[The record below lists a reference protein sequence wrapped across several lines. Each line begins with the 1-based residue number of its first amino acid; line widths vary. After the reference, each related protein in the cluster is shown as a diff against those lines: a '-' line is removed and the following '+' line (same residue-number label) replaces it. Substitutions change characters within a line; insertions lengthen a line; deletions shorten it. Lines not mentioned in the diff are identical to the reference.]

1 MMMLF
6 QFSVSHSVLNPLN
19 YKNNKINGFIS
30 GFGDDLFEAFFADDE
45 PPKKKKPAAVAVET
59 VAAAAAPAKPA
70 TKKTTVKKTPV
81 KKTTV
86 KKTATVAP
94 VTQKVQAA
102 EQELDLQ
109 HTPALLELAQQN
121 DKKDSEPTSETN
133 KMEESENL
141 MVEGLDDDN
150 ENEDKN
156 FIQVSSSEE
165 GLKADD
171 DEILAEDEDA
181 SLADAIETESDPKES
196 GADDVAAAESQ
207 VVETVT
213 KAAKKPAKKNKNKEE
228 ESGLLEGIVSA
239 LIDPDDETVK
249 AEVSLQELFIENV
262 KQMQKFIL
270 LR

>member
-1 MMMLF
+1 MNWF
-6 QFSVSHSVLNPLN
+6 V
-19 YKNNKINGFIS
+19 S

-59 VAAAAAPAKPA
+59 VAAAAEPAKPA

-86 KKTATVAP
+86 KKTATAAP

-102 EQELDLQ
+102 EQSLDLQ

-121 DKKDSEPTSETN
+121 DKKDSEPNSETN

-181 SLADAIETESDPKES
+181 NLADAIESESESDPKES
-196 GADDVAAAESQ
+196 GADNVAAESQ

-228 ESGLLEGIVSA
+228 EGGLLEGIVSA

-249 AEVSLQELFIENV
+249 AEVSLQERYI
-262 KQMQKFIL
+262 
-270 LR
+270 